1 MNSLLII
8 AFVLALLGFVAALVT
23 LYKLIFKK
31 DAQRL
36 PN

>member
-1 MNSLLII
+1 MNSLLIL
-8 AFVLALLGFVAALVT
+8 AFVMALVGFVSALVI